1 MSETAVCI
9 FGYRRPEKLKR
20 LLEQILRSS
29 NSGTFKYFVF
39 IDGPGEASHRTT
51 IKSSVKVAQKFI
63 EQTNGSVLESPVNK
77 GLATSII
84 SGVSEVLELFDNV
97 IVLEDDLIIHPDF
110 FNYMC
115 IAIDMMR
122 YDKSILNVSGFQY
135 PRGSI
140 EYPNLNDSGMIKLM
154 RPHTWG
160 WAISKTNWAKLVW
173 DMKQI
178 SKWAE
183 TPALA
188 RKFAF
193 MGPDLPNMLAE
204 QTHGRLDSWGV
215 RMAANQC
222 KLDQFTLYPN
232 RSLVQNDGFDDVA
245 VHTRL
250 DSSSRYNDTLDFD
263 ISLIKPIKIKPFSK
277 ANQLAMNSFFTGD
290 TNKKREDIVTKLLK
304 RFRVYS

>member
-1 MSETAVCI
+1 M
-9 FGYRRPEKLKR
+9 
-20 LLEQILRSS
+20 
-29 NSGTFKYFVF
+29 
-39 IDGPGEASHRTT
+39 
-51 IKSSVKVAQKFI
+51 
-63 EQTNGSVLESPVNK
+63 LESPVNK

-183 TPALA
+183 TPAFA
-188 RKFAF
+188 RNLRLWAQTYQICWLNKRTAARF
-193 MGPDLPNMLAE
+193 M
-204 QTHGRLDSWGV
+204 GV

-277 ANQLAMNSFFTGD
+277 ANQLAMNSFYW
-290 TNKKREDIVTKLLK
+290 RHE
-304 RFRVYS
+304 